1 MFTPNT
7 DLFIVIPDEST
18 PAGVLLRPAT
28 VLHGDRPSCTVS
40 TCESGPSLNA
50 GDTVFIYREIDR
62 EFMKQPAVVTAV
74 LDNAS
79 AAPEGMPAEV
89 PTRPEDHEGP
99 ILALNVTGEPVS
111 TENRQAYRVSTVMTG
126 LNAVFGDETDCSL
139 LDVSATGFA
148 VAANQTHA
156 VGDMLATELSLGDQV
171 FTGVA
176 CIQSVSTMRTGQK
189 RYGTYDPTAKELPGS
204 LAHGQRVISMEI
216 QRQQLRRRN
225 AG

>member
-1 MFTPNT
+1 
-7 DLFIVIPDEST
+7 
-18 PAGVLLRPAT
+18 LR
-28 VLHGDRPSCTVS
+28 
-40 TCESGPSLNA
+40 
-50 GDTVFIYREIDR
+50 F
-62 EFMKQPAVVTAV
+62 
-74 LDNAS
+74 
-79 AAPEGMPAEV
+79 
-89 PTRPEDHEGP
+89 
-99 ILALNVTGEPVS
+99 
-111 TENRQAYRVSTVMTG
+111 STVMTG